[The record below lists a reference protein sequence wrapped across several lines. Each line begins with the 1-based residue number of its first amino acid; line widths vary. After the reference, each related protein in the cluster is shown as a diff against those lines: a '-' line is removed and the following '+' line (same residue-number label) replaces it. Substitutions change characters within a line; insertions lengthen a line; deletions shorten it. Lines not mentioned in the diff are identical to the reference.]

1 MGMTEVPPLRQAS
14 DRMVGMP
21 TPTPAQTQPQQQMSR
36 SSVHEHQPALARAA
50 TLPATPRGL
59 HLLVDKHETSPLPTK
74 IQAVEQ
80 VWMGGTTLEQRQ
92 QAEMSSGA
100 DYTGAPVDECQVL
113 HSGRLVNG
121 PPLGH
126 AQSSLM
132 CDSVGNRVA
141 GAMVSPPMPRHT
153 PTLSSLSGCRI
164 RPPQSEEWFDAK
176 PSPAQDPLSDRH
188 QPEAFLLTPRMGGG
202 VQQWSLQS
210 PQWDECS
217 TPGTVSP
224 AKAGTEATRPSLF
237 ARQAALGG
245 TTSPRQGPVAQQ
257 SSPQRIPSSA
267 LAKWEGRQS
276 SKASAGGGSVA
287 SFSQQRTAEIGVF
300 AKSSSRPLPKT
311 FTATEKGPERSNS
324 AEKLLEQ
331 QVPLVFGRQN
341 WPPRP
346 PGCSSPGHSPVK
358 SPQKIPASALAP
370 WQGQGSSPKLLPFIQ
385 ELTG

>member
-1 MGMTEVPPLRQAS
+1 
-14 DRMVGMP
+14 
-21 TPTPAQTQPQQQMSR
+21 
-36 SSVHEHQPALARAA
+36 
-50 TLPATPRGL
+50 LPATPRGL

-217 TPGTVSP
+217 TPGLVSP
-224 AKAGTEATRPSLF
+224 VRAGTEATRPSLF
-237 ARQAALGG
+237 AMQSALGG
-245 TTSPRQGPVAQQ
+245 TASPGQEPVSQH
-257 SSPQRIPSSA
+257 SSPQRIPASA
-267 LAKWEGRQS
+267 LAKWEGKQS
-276 SKASAGGGSVA
+276 SKAFAGGGSGSVPGLR
-287 SFSQQRTAEIGVF
+287 QQHMAEIGVF

-341 WPPRP
+341 WPPRQA
-346 PGCSSPGHSPVK
+346 GCSSPGHSPIQLK

-370 WQGQGSSPKLLPFIQ
+370 WQGQQGSPDLSPLYNRS
-385 ELTG
+385 EM